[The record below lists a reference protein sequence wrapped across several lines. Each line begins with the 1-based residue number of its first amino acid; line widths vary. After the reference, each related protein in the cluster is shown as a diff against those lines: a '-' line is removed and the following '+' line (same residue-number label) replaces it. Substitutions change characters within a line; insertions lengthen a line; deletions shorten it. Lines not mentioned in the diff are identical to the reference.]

1 MVIGLE
7 GVEVRRGGRAIL
19 GPLTLTLGAQGLTIV
34 MGPNGSGKTTFLRA
48 LHGLERIGRGRMIWP
63 GGGPDRRGQAF
74 VFQQP
79 VLMRRTVRDCIAFPL
94 RLHGVGLR
102 AARDRADA
110 AGAEAGLADRLHL
123 PAQDLSGGERQKM
136 ALARA
141 LIVAPKLLFLDE
153 PCASLDGT
161 STRDIE
167 ATLTR
172 VRAGGT
178 RIVMST
184 HDIGQ
189 ARRLA
194 DDVIFL
200 HRGLAVECAGRD
212 AFFGAARTPEVQAW
226 LRGDL
231 LA

>member
-1 MVIGLE
+1 MIALDA
-7 GVEVRRGGRAIL
+7 VEVRRGGQAIL
-19 GPLTLTLGAQGLTIV
+19 GPLTLTLAAQGLTVI
-34 MGPNGSGKTTFLRA
+34 MGPNGSGKTTFLRM
-48 LHGLERIGRGRMIWP
+48 LHGLERTSRGRVIWP
-63 GGGPDRRGQAF
+63 GGAPDRAGQAF

-94 RLHGVGLR
+94 RLQGVALR
-102 AARDRADA
+102 QARDRADA
-110 AGAEAGLADRLHL
+110 AGTDAGLADRLHL
-123 PAQDLSGGERQKM
+123 QAQALSGGERQKM

-141 LIVAPKLLFLDE
+141 LILAPKLLFLDE

-167 ATLTR
+167 ATLMR
-172 VRAGGT
+172 VRDAGT
-178 RIVMST
+178 RILMST

-200 HRGLAVECAGRD
+200 HRGRAVECAGHDR
-212 AFFGAARTPEVQAW
+212 FFGAPETPEVQAW

-231 LA
+231 LP

>member
-1 MVIGLE
+1 MTRLD

-19 GPLTLTLGAQGLTIV
+19 GPLTLTLAGQGLTIV

-48 LHGLERIGRGRMIWP
+48 LHGLERIARGRVVWP
-63 GGGPDRRGQAF
+63 EGGPDRAAQAF

-79 VLMRRTVRDCIAFPL
+79 VLMRRSVRDCIAFPL
-94 RLHGVGLR
+94 RLQGVGLR
-102 AARDRADA
+102 EARTRADA
-110 AGAEAGLADRLHL
+110 AGAGAGLADRLDL
-123 PAQDLSGGERQKM
+123 PAQALSGGERQKM

-141 LIVAPKLLFLDE
+141 LIVAPSLLFLDE
-153 PCASLDGT
+153 PCASLDGA

-167 ATLTR
+167 ATLVR
-172 VRAGGT
+172 VRDRGT
-178 RIVMST
+178 RIVMAT

-194 DDVIFL
+194 DDVVFL
-200 HRGLAVECAGRD
+200 HRGRVVEAAARE
-212 AFFGAARTPEVQAW
+212 AFFATPRTAEVQGW

>member
-1 MVIGLE
+1 VVIALE
-7 GVEVRRGGRAIL
+7 GVEVRRGGRTLL
-19 GPLTLTLGAQGLTIV
+19 GPLTLTLAGRGLTIV

-48 LHGLERIGRGRMIWP
+48 LHGLERIARGRVVWP
-63 GGGPDRRGQAF
+63 GGTPDRKRQAF

-79 VLMRRTVRDCIAFPL
+79 VLMRRSVRDCIAFPL
-94 RLHGVGLR
+94 RLQGVGLR
-102 AARDRADA
+102 EARAQADV
-110 AGAEAGLADRLHL
+110 AGIGAGLADRLDL
-123 PAQDLSGGERQKM
+123 PAQALSGGERQKM

-141 LIVAPKLLFLDE
+141 LIAEPALLFLDE
-153 PCASLDGT
+153 PCASLDGAA
-161 STRDIE
+161 TRDIE
-167 ATLTR
+167 ATLL
-172 VRAGGT
+172 RAREAGT
-178 RIVMST
+178 RIMMAT

-200 HRGLAVECAGRD
+200 HRGQVIEAAPG
-212 AFFGAARTPEVQAW
+212 ATFFAAPGTAEVQAW

>member
-1 MVIGLE
+1 MVIALQ

-19 GPLTLTLGAQGLTIV
+19 GPLTLALADAGLTMV

-48 LHGLERIGRGRMIWP
+48 LHGLERIARGQVVWP
-63 GGGPDRRGQAF
+63 GGDPDRGTQAF

-79 VLMRRTVRDCIAFPL
+79 VLMRRSVRDCIAYPL
-94 RLHGVGLR
+94 RLRGVGLR
-102 AARDRADA
+102 AARARAEA
-110 AGAEAGLADRLHL
+110 AGAEAGLADRLGVE
-123 PAQDLSGGERQKM
+123 AQALSGGERQKM

-141 LIVAPKLLFLDE
+141 LIAGPRLLFLDE
-153 PCASLDGT
+153 PSASLDGT
-161 STRDIE
+161 STREIE
-167 ATLTR
+167 AVLAR
-172 VRAGGT
+172 VRDSGT
-178 RIVMST
+178 RIVMAT

-194 DDVIFL
+194 DDVVFL
-200 HRGLAVECAGRD
+200 HRGRVVEAAARA
-212 AFFGAARTPEVQAW
+212 AFFDAPQTPEVQGW

>member
-1 MVIGLE
+1 MVTALE

-19 GPLTLTLGAQGLTIV
+19 GPLTLTLADRGLTIV

-48 LHGLERIGRGRMIWP
+48 LHGLERIVRGRVVWP
-63 GGGPDRRGQAF
+63 DGGPDRGAQAF

-79 VLMRRTVRDCIAFPL
+79 VLMRRSVRDCIAYPL
-94 RLHGVGLR
+94 RLRGVALR
-102 AARDRADA
+102 AARALA
-110 AGAEAGLADRLHL
+110 EVAGAEAGLADRLDL
-123 PAQDLSGGERQKM
+123 PAQALSGGERQKM

-141 LIVAPKLLFLDE
+141 LIVAPALLFLDE

-167 ATLTR
+167 ATLAR
-172 VRAGGT
+172 VRDRGT
-178 RIVMST
+178 RIVMAT

-200 HRGLAVECAGRD
+200 HRGLVVESAPREV
-212 AFFGAARTPEVQAW
+212 FFGAPATPEVQAW